1 MLDSEDRTP
10 GGPSVNI
17 IMNIIMKARYLL
29 PNFRIRAVG
38 TEDFIRFKHTNSLSH
53 NNGSGGSREGSGREP
68 T

>member
-1 MLDSEDRTP
+1 M
-10 GGPSVNI
+10 NI